1 MRVGRSIGLGLVLC
15 LVAIA
20 SEAQDGPRGAGAI
33 LGRVFIDE
41 DEDGRW
47 SSSDQGISGVR
58 LLTDTGLEVRSDA
71 QGRFHLFRLRT
82 GREIGAGRVIV
93 LDKSSLPSGA
103 RVVGSA
109 RRLLPLRPD
118 EVARI
123 DFAVVLPKLIAADA
137 KGLAL
142 VPAGP
147 GSALEP
153 SADGR
158 VWTWLSGA
166 VPKDC
171 AASLDGDQV
180 TMDEQGVFRARV
192 PIEPGVNPHLVSLH
206 CADGHLELMSL
217 EIHWV
222 VRESGGDM
230 VIPATPRTLV
240 VCAGPPAGLIPRT
253 NLAGLVCR
261 PSPGVE
267 LRIDGSKGVKRGPLR
282 RFGLRVAPGPNSF
295 ALELSYAETPEVRG
309 GVGWRVS
316 PVHLTGS
323 LYGNLAMAYAF
334 GDETSSS
341 SLFLG
346 GKIGGHLQ
354 ADLPWDL
361 KLIITGGLESFE
373 TEDLISSSV
382 FEDFFEPTHT
392 TQVHERVPDPEL
404 GWLVSGDTSSLIDRN
419 PANARYQL
427 ELRRKGSH
435 LGWGGF
441 VTSDGLDEAP
451 GRYRRSLLGGHASL
465 SPLEGVIEGDTPAV
479 DLRLDG
485 FWAQTDPGDSG
496 LVPTPAHEE
505 FLATGGSLYFL
516 ANSWV
521 VEGSESIWVERRD
534 RSTGLVTARRKLGR
548 NRDYQLDWNAGRLIL
563 TDPLDSGPLAESAVR
578 LAPEGGSATVLVAEY
593 EHLRVGASDPAG
605 QVAGGGLR
613 LVGRPAKGLVLSAEA
628 SGAYAQADGAGDYWL
643 GRTMARVRYGEY
655 LKLWGGWAQSSGLAL
670 LPSYSVDGGLSHRL
684 AAWPQ
689 LLEGEAYQAGL
700 ELDTRPFTSRLSFRR
715 YLDGFS
721 DSSWLATGDLTQ
733 FQALAESRPAEG
745 WKLGGRF
752 SSTELDAGQRFD
764 GSLGVSWRVIQ
775 TLELSFE
782 SAYEGAFAD
791 GGSGSFER
799 VFGDGQRLLMGLRGA
814 WQLAERFTLMAG
826 HQHTAWHTGA
836 GRAGRDLTLST
847 AGGQVRLF
855 GDLQASLEGGWGPQ
869 VGTIAR
875 LGLSQDRPGGSV
887 FAHTTFA
894 VDSDALRPAGFGAGQ
909 AGTNEQGWVVS
920 SSQNFT
926 DDQTGEALGQ
936 RVGLQVP
943 IGRSWQ
949 AKLAYERAELHHA
962 GNGSDRND
970 LFFAPFFDRGAYL
983 AAPGRRNAVSG
994 RLSYLGQTVL
1004 LSAAGEYRVDEQAP
1018 LASDSFL
1025 SPVGPTIHRQ
1035 TLLRL
1040 AGRWQPVPE
1049 LTLAGRMAWAETFG
1063 STPGVDGPGLPEG
1076 GFLEA
1081 SLGLAYRPAAVD
1093 WLRLLMRA
1101 SAGQDSRPVA
1111 GLPDT
1116 ANPGS
1121 ETWYRSSLA
1130 AMFQPTPYLQP
1141 TLVLAPWVREYR
1153 YPGDRDVLRKYG
1165 LTGMLRLASALYA
1178 GLGLAGE
1185 VRVSGGFH
1193 DYSTVFEEE
1202 EEGVRAGYAAE
1213 LFYQVEDDDIG
1224 GLRFSLGYSFSD
1236 IPDPLMSDLHTGQQG
1251 VFLRLEGML

>member
-1 MRVGRSIGLGLVLC
+1 MVLGLLVC
-15 LVAIA
+15 LAAMVCK
-20 SEAQDGPRGAGAI
+20 AQAAGRGAGAI
-33 LGRVFIDE
+33 LGRVFIDV

-47 SSSDQGISGVR
+47 SSADQSLSDAR

-71 QGRFHLFRLRT
+71 RGRFHLFRMGT
-82 GREIGAGRVIV
+82 GREIGAGRVLM
-93 LDKSSLPSGA
+93 LDRSSLPSGA

-118 EVARI
+118 EVVRI
-123 DFAVVLPKLIAADA
+123 DFAVVLPKLVAADA
-137 KGLAL
+137 RGLGP
-142 VPAGP
+142 VPTGP
-147 GSALEP
+147 GSALEL

-158 VWTWLSGA
+158 VWTWLTGA

-171 AASLDGDQV
+171 AASLDGESLA
-180 TMDEQGVFRARV
+180 TDERGVFRARV

-206 CADGHLELMSL
+206 CADGHLELMTL

-230 VIPATPRTLV
+230 VIPAPARTLV
-240 VCAGPPAGLIPRT
+240 VCAGPPAGQIPRT
-253 NLAGLVCR
+253 NLAGLSCR

-267 LRIDGSKGVKRGPLR
+267 LRIDGSTGVERGPLR
-282 RFGLRVAPGPNSF
+282 RFGLRVAPGPNRFS
-295 ALELSYAETPEVRG
+295 LELRYAETPEVLG

-323 LYGNLAMAYAF
+323 LYGNLALAYAF
-334 GDETSSS
+334 GDKTPSS

-361 KLIITGGLESFE
+361 KLILTGGLESYE
-373 TEDLISSSV
+373 TEDVFTSSGMK
-382 FEDFFEPTHT
+382 DIFEPSHATDG
-392 TQVHERVPDPEL
+392 HERAPDPEL
-404 GWLVSGDTSSLIDRN
+404 GWLVSGDASSLIDRN
-419 PANARYQL
+419 PVNARYQV
-427 ELRRKGSH
+427 ELRRKDSH

-441 VTSDGLDEAP
+441 VTSDGLGEAP
-451 GRYRRSLLGGHASL
+451 GRYRRALVGGHGSL
-465 SPLEGVIEGDTPAV
+465 SPLEGVFDGDAPAV

-485 FWAQTDPGDSG
+485 FWAQTDPADSG
-496 LVPTPAHEE
+496 FVPTPAHEE
-505 FLATGGSLYFL
+505 FLGTGGSLYFL
-516 ANSWV
+516 ANPWV
-521 VEGSESIWVERRD
+521 IEGSESIWVERRD
-534 RSTGLVTARRKLGR
+534 RRTGLVTARRKLTR

-563 TDPLDSGPLAESAVR
+563 TDPADFGPLAESAVR

-593 EHLRVGASDPAG
+593 EHVLLDASNPAA

-613 LVGRPAKGLVLSAEA
+613 LMGRPVTGLVLSAEA
-628 SGAYAQADGAGDYWL
+628 SGAYAKADGAGDYWL
-643 GRTMARVRYGEY
+643 GRTMARVSYGEH
-655 LKLWGGWAQSSGLAL
+655 LKVWGGWALSSGLAL

-689 LLEGEAYQAGL
+689 RPEGEAYQAGL
-700 ELDTRPFTSRLSFRR
+700 ELATQPFTGRLSFRR

-733 FQALAESRPAEG
+733 FQALVESRPADG
-745 WKLGGRF
+745 WNLRGRF

-764 GSLGVSWRVIQ
+764 GSLGVSWRVFQ
-775 TLELSFE
+775 PLEISFE

-791 GGSGSFER
+791 GGSGRFER
-799 VFGDGQRLLMGLRGA
+799 VFGDGQRLLVGLRGA
-814 WQLAERFTLMAG
+814 WRVFERLTLIAG
-826 HQHTAWHTGA
+826 HQHTTWRTGA

-847 AGGQVRLF
+847 VGGQVRLF
-855 GDLQASLEGGWGPQ
+855 DDLRASLEGGWGPR

-875 LGLSQDRPGGSV
+875 LGLSQDRVGGSV

-894 VDSDALRPAGFGAGQ
+894 VDSDALRPGFGAGQ
-909 AGTNEQGWVVS
+909 SGTNEQGWVVS

-926 DDQTGEALGQ
+926 DDRSGEALGQ

-943 IGRSWQ
+943 IGRSWL
-949 AKLAYERAELHHA
+949 AKFAYERAELHNSGDGA
-962 GNGSDRND
+962 ERND

-983 AAPGRRNAVSG
+983 AAPGRRNAVFG
-994 RLSYLGQTVL
+994 RLSYLGRAVL
-1004 LSAAGEYRVDEQAP
+1004 LSAAAEYRVDEQAP

-1025 SPVGPTIHRQ
+1025 APAGPTTHRQ

-1040 AGRWQPVPE
+1040 AGRWQPLPE
-1049 LTLAGRMAWAETFG
+1049 LTLGGRIAWAETFG
-1063 STPGVDGPGLPEG
+1063 STPGDSGPGLPEG

-1081 SLGLAYRPAAVD
+1081 SLGLAYRPAKVD
-1093 WLRLLMRA
+1093 WLRFLVRA
-1101 SAGQDSRPVA
+1101 SAGQDSRPTP
-1111 GLPDT
+1111 GLPDS

-1121 ETWYRSSLA
+1121 EIWYRTSLA
-1130 AMFQPTPYLQP
+1130 VMLHPTPYLQP
-1141 TLVLAPWVREYR
+1141 TLVVAPWVREYR

-1165 LTGMLRLASALYA
+1165 LTGMLRLGSALYG

-1185 VRVSGGFH
+1185 VRVTGGFH

-1213 LFYQVEDDDIG
+1213 LFYQLEDDDIG
-1224 GLRFSLGYSFSD
+1224 GLRLSLGYSFSD